1 MRKPMHFRIDTKYNR
16 GKKPPQLLR
25 QSRSKPRGRSY
36 VVGCVGAGRGSGYG
50 RLLASQ
56 YLREGLRELMG
67 FLKDDQQAIYSDQ
80 VAKGLEI
87 CSAAAIPE
95 N

>member
-16 GKKPPQLLR
+16 GKKPA
-25 QSRSKPRGRSY
+25 KPRRKSRPKACGPNY

-50 RLLASQ
+50 RLLASL
-56 YLREGLRELMG
+56 YLRQGLRELAG
-67 FLKDDQQAIYSDQ
+67 ILKDDQPAIYSDQ
-80 VAKGLEI
+80 IATGLEI
-87 CSAAAIPE
+87 RSAAAIPE